1 MKTRIL
7 LCAVSTFSVVFIT
20 ACAPVL
26 KTQITSMP
34 SQPPEEASR
43 ILVRGFPYNQHYEKG
58 RSYTYGPDA
67 RVGYGITKVGA
78 TIIHSI
84 GASLGFMQRTTTS
97 EGFGDIGGV
106 LVPTKSFIEENA
118 LARSVLTVSEKREI
132 GVSTMPDT
140 IYVEGK
146 SGNEAVRLDTP
157 WYWWTWNIIDYV
169 TLMAFVGVPVH
180 YEKSATVTVGIYSEQ
195 YERLGIYKGTA
206 RVGMS
211 SYVIPAEKLTE
222 ATLIYAYRDALSRA
236 ANEWETVLSR
246 RKNK

>member
-1 MKTRIL
+1 
-7 LCAVSTFSVVFIT
+7 
-20 ACAPVL
+20 
-26 KTQITSMP
+26 MP
-34 SQPPEEASR
+34 AQPPAEASR

-58 RSYTYGPDA
+58 RSYTYGPNA
-67 RVGYGITKVGA
+67 SVGYGITKIGA

-84 GASLGFMQRTTTS
+84 GVGLGFMQRTTTS

-118 LARSVLTVSEKREI
+118 LARSVLTVKEKREI
-132 GVSTMPDT
+132 GLGTLPNT

-146 SGNEAVRLDTP
+146 SGNEAVQLDTP

-169 TLMAFVGVPVH
+169 TLMAFIGVPVH
-180 YEKSATVTVGIYSEQ
+180 YEKSATVTLGIYSEQ

-206 RVGMS
+206 HVGMS
-211 SYVIPAEKLTE
+211 SYVVPPEKLTE

-236 ANEWETVLSR
+236 ANDWQSVLDR
-246 RKNK
+246 QKKK